1 MDINVVLGFQ
11 STRNVSFIVR
21 LSNHNNM
28 DPTVHMAELSK
39 IKKSKDR
46 KAQPE
51 LKKNKTKKTTAAR
64 VKQFT

>member
-11 STRNVSFIVR
+11 STRNVSFIVP

-28 DPTVHMAELSK
+28 DSTVHVAELSK
-39 IKKSKDR
+39 RKNKGT
-46 KAQPE
+46 KAQTE
-51 LKKNKTKKTTAAR
+51 LKKKKTTTAAR